1 MGSVN
6 KPSPMLII
14 GLTGGIGSGK
24 STVAGYFT
32 QHGIPVI
39 DADQLARE
47 LVAPGSP
54 ALNEIIDVFGP
65 DILLPDGAL
74 DRSQLRRRVFA
85 DPAQKRRLEAI
96 LHPRVYTELRYRTQA
111 LRTPYCIWVV
121 PLLLETGGTA
131 LVDRVLVVDA
141 PESLQR
147 QRVLRRAGMDETTL
161 EAILSSQVNRA
172 ERLSA
177 ADDVVVNDSD
187 LSQLQQQVTALHHRY
202 LDLAGAL
209 PPPAN

>member
-1 MGSVN
+1 
-6 KPSPMLII
+6 MLII

-24 STVAGYFT
+24 STVADYFA

-47 LVAPGSP
+47 LVVPGSP
-54 ALNEIIDVFGP
+54 ALNEIINLFGP
-65 DILLPDGAL
+65 NILLPDGSL
-74 DRSQLRRRVFA
+74 DRHQLRQRVFA
-85 DPAQKRRLEAI
+85 DPDRKRRLEAI

-177 ADDVVVNDSD
+177 ADDVVVNNSD

-202 LDLAGAL
+202 LALAGAL
-209 PPPAN
+209 PPPPIND

>member
-1 MGSVN
+1 
-6 KPSPMLII
+6 MLII

-24 STVAGYFT
+24 STVADYFA

-47 LVAPGSP
+47 LVVPGSP
-54 ALNEIIDVFGP
+54 ALNEIINLFGP
-65 DILLPDGAL
+65 NILLPDGSL
-74 DRSQLRRRVFA
+74 DRHQLRRRVFA

-96 LHPRVYTELRYRTQA
+96 LHPRVYTELGYRTQA

-177 ADDVVVNDSD
+177 ADDIVVNNSD
-187 LSQLQQQVTALHHRY
+187 LNQLQQRVTALHHRY
-202 LDLAGAL
+202 LALAGAL
-209 PPPAN
+209 PPPPIND

>member
-1 MGSVN
+1 
-6 KPSPMLII
+6 MLII

-24 STVAGYFT
+24 STVAGYFA
-32 QHGIPVI
+32 QHGTPVI

-54 ALNEIIDVFGP
+54 ALNEIIDIFGTN
-65 DILLPDGAL
+65 IILPDGNL
-74 DRSQLRRRVFA
+74 DRHRLRRQVFA
-85 DPAQKRRLEAI
+85 DPDQKLRLEAI

-111 LRTPYCIWVV
+111 LRSPYCIWVV

-141 PESLQR
+141 PESLRR
-147 QRVLRRAGMDETTL
+147 QRVLRREGMDESTL
-161 EAILSSQVNRA
+161 QAVLRSQVTRA

-177 ADDVVVNDSD
+177 ANDVIENNSD

-202 LDLAGAL
+202 LDLASA
-209 PPPAN
+209 PPPPPIND

>member
-1 MGSVN
+1 
-6 KPSPMLII
+6 MLII

-24 STVAGYFT
+24 STVAGYFA

-39 DADQLARE
+39 DADQLTRE
-47 LVAPGSP
+47 LVVPGSP
-54 ALNEIIDVFGP
+54 ALNEIINVFGSN
-65 DILLPDGAL
+65 ILLPDGSL
-74 DRSQLRRRVFA
+74 DRHQLRRRVFA
-85 DPAQKRRLEAI
+85 DPDQKRRLEAI

-147 QRVLRRAGMDETTL
+147 QRVLRRSGMDENTL
-161 EAILSSQVNRA
+161 QAILSNQANRA
-172 ERLSA
+172 ERLST
-177 ADDVVVNDSD
+177 ADDVIENNSD

-202 LDLAGAL
+202 LDLASAL
-209 PPPAN
+209 PPPPIND

>member
-1 MGSVN
+1 
-6 KPSPMLII
+6 MLII

-24 STVAGYFT
+24 STVAGFFA

-65 DILLPDGAL
+65 DILLPDGTL

-85 DPAQKRRLEAI
+85 DPDQKRRLEAI
-96 LHPRVYTELRYRTQA
+96 LHPRVYTELRYRTKA

-131 LVDRVLVVDA
+131 LVDRVLVVDT

-147 QRVLRRAGMDETTL
+147 QRVLRREGMDETTL
-161 EAILSSQVNRA
+161 EAILSSQVSRA
-172 ERLSA
+172 ERLNA
-177 ADDVVVNDSD
+177 ADDVIENTSD
-187 LSQLQQQVTALHHRY
+187 LSRLQQQVTTLHYRY

-209 PPPAN
+209 PSPPIND

>member
-1 MGSVN
+1 
-6 KPSPMLII
+6 MLII

-24 STVAGYFT
+24 STVADYFA

-47 LVAPGSP
+47 LVVPGSP
-54 ALNEIIDVFGP
+54 ALNEIINLFGP
-65 DILLPDGAL
+65 NILLPDGNL
-74 DRSQLRRRVFA
+74 DRHQLRRRVFA

-96 LHPRVYTELRYRTQA
+96 LHPRVYTELGYRTQA

-147 QRVLRRAGMDETTL
+147 QRVLRRAGMDETTF

-177 ADDVVVNDSD
+177 ADDVVVNNSD

-202 LDLAGAL
+202 LALAGAL
-209 PPPAN
+209 PPPPIND

>member
-1 MGSVN
+1 
-6 KPSPMLII
+6 MLII

-24 STVAGYFT
+24 STVADYFA

-47 LVAPGSP
+47 LVVPGSP
-54 ALNEIIDVFGP
+54 ALNEIIDLFGP
-65 DILLPDGAL
+65 NILLPDGSL
-74 DRSQLRRRVFA
+74 DRHQLRQRVFA

-96 LHPRVYTELRYRTQA
+96 LHPRVYTELGYRTQA

-161 EAILSSQVNRA
+161 EAILSSQINRA

-177 ADDVVVNDSD
+177 ADDVVVNNSD

-202 LDLAGAL
+202 LALAGAL
-209 PPPAN
+209 PPPPIND

>member
-1 MGSVN
+1 
-6 KPSPMLII
+6 MLII

-24 STVAGYFT
+24 STVAGYFA

-39 DADQLARE
+39 DADQLTRE
-47 LVAPGSP
+47 LVVPGSP
-54 ALNEIIDVFGP
+54 ALNEIINVFGSN
-65 DILLPDGAL
+65 ILLPDGSL
-74 DRSQLRRRVFA
+74 DRHQLRRRVFA
-85 DPAQKRRLEAI
+85 DPDQKRRLEAI
-96 LHPRVYTELRYRTQA
+96 LHPRVYTELSYRTQA

-147 QRVLRRAGMDETTL
+147 QRVLRRSGMDENTL
-161 EAILSSQVNRA
+161 QTILSNQANRA
-172 ERLSA
+172 ERLST
-177 ADDVVVNDSD
+177 ADDVIENNSD

-202 LDLAGAL
+202 LDLASAL
-209 PPPAN
+209 PPPPIND

>member
-1 MGSVN
+1 
-6 KPSPMLII
+6 MLII

-24 STVAGYFT
+24 STVAGCFA
-32 QHGIPVI
+32 QHGVPVI

-54 ALNEIIDVFGP
+54 ALNEIIAIFGP
-65 DILLPDGAL
+65 NILLPDGSL
-74 DRSQLRRRVFA
+74 DRSQLRQRVFA
-85 DPAQKRRLEAI
+85 DPDQKRRLEAI

-147 QRVLRRAGMDETTL
+147 QRVLTREGMNETTFD
-161 EAILSSQVNRA
+161 AILRSQANRA
-172 ERLSA
+172 ERLRA
-177 ADDVVVNDSD
+177 ADDVIVNNSD

-202 LDLAGAL
+202 QDLANAL
-209 PPPAN
+209 PPLPTND

>member
-1 MGSVN
+1 
-6 KPSPMLII
+6 MLII

-24 STVAGYFT
+24 STVADYFA

-47 LVAPGSP
+47 LVVPGSP
-54 ALNEIIDVFGP
+54 ALNEIIDLFGP
-65 DILLPDGAL
+65 NILLPDGSL
-74 DRSQLRRRVFA
+74 DRHQLRQRVFA

-96 LHPRVYTELRYRTQA
+96 LHPRVYTELGYRTQA

-177 ADDVVVNDSD
+177 ADDVVVNNSD

-202 LDLAGAL
+202 LALAGAL
-209 PPPAN
+209 PPPPIND

>member
-1 MGSVN
+1 
-6 KPSPMLII
+6 MLII

-24 STVAGYFT
+24 STVADYFA

-47 LVAPGSP
+47 LVVPGSP
-54 ALNEIIDVFGP
+54 ALNEIIDLFGP
-65 DILLPDGAL
+65 NILLPDGSL
-74 DRSQLRRRVFA
+74 DRHQLRQRVFA

-96 LHPRVYTELRYRTQA
+96 LHPRVYTELGYRTQA

-147 QRVLRRAGMDETTL
+147 QRVLRRAGMDETTF

-177 ADDVVVNDSD
+177 ADDVVVNNSD

-202 LDLAGAL
+202 LALAGAL
-209 PPPAN
+209 PPPPIND